1 MRRALTSGV
10 VFLLAAAS
18 LHAATFHAPSDR
30 ELLDRAALVV
40 VATVLDATPREAAQ
54 RMIYTD
60 HRLHIEEVLKGT
72 AASTTITV
80 SELGGIVNG
89 RGIAVPGAAS
99 YTTGTRVVA
108 FLRQRDDGTYF
119 TAYMSL
125 GKYRFDREL
134 LVRDLDGVE
143 VDDESAYDARPA
155 IEFVDYI
162 RDGAQTAQP
171 RLIATNARPAD
182 VTTHAGAADYVLTG
196 LGKPLRFNCPSA
208 CTKTWTVGS
217 PQQGTVNTAEGVE
230 DAMAPWTNEPN
241 AWITLGIGG
250 FNTHTGA
257 TNNNINDIVF
267 NTNDAPTGAGC
278 DQSLGCAVVYFNGPG
293 SEHTFDGSQFYTIAS
308 ADVLIRPVPFSQAL
322 FEATIAHELGHAIGF
337 KHAPTNGNLMSA
349 SIASN
354 SSASLKAWDREAVSE
369 VYGNGLP
376 CTVPTIASTSGG
388 GSVPFGETK
397 QLSVTVASGATT
409 PLTYQWYRG
418 NPPDTSTQVGS
429 NSDKYTTPAITAT
442 ATFWVKVSNA
452 CGSASSTAITV
463 TPQACTAPTVT
474 TQPQGTKIAPGA
486 TATLHVGASGTTP
499 LTYRWYQSNTVGD
512 ETNLVGNQQQFT
524 TPALNT
530 TTSYW
535 VKVTNNC
542 GTATSNLVTVT
553 VGTACVPPSII
564 LQPNNVS
571 INLGDGATIA
581 VSAAG
586 DTPLTYQWY
595 TGDSGNDASP
605 IQNQTASSLSV
616 GPFQT
621 PGTYKYWVKITNAC
635 GSVNSATISLNV
647 NCGTPIT
654 PIISAP
660 PAAHAT
666 AAYNV
671 QWTGDLAQSSSFELQ
686 EALNESFTSGLKI
699 YNVTSAVKQPIPA
712 HTEVTTD
719 TRFYYRVRA
728 ISACTGAATPFST
741 VISTVVTA
749 PQPANS
755 TEFSISVPQES
766 TQPFTQQYL
775 VPGFGASATAGD
787 TFAISTDAS
796 WLTVFPSSGALS
808 AGGTTVT
815 FTINPASLD
824 VGTTTAT
831 IMLQRTNGSAARNVI
846 AHATTAFSL
855 PLSIS
860 KVTPVS
866 PTPRGASA
874 PEGTLIIPAIA
885 HADGIGTRFQSDVRI
900 ANASM
905 DSITY
910 ELTYTPT
917 RANGTELGKKTTLT
931 IGPNENKGLDDIVK
945 AWYGA
950 GVLGEGGLGTLEIRP
965 LGNANPLAT
974 FASSRTYAISA
985 NGTLGQF
992 IPALGLDKFISDLGS
1007 DPSAKISLQQ
1017 IANSALYRT
1026 NLGFVEGSG
1035 TAVTYRATLRDA
1047 QNNVLKTVERSLPA
1061 YGHEQTSLAGVFGEI
1076 PVNEGRVEV
1085 EVLSGGK
1092 VSAYASVID
1101 NKTSDPLLVF
1111 PVQAAKIAAQ
1121 HFVVP
1126 GVAELDNG
1134 AASNFHTDMRIF
1146 NGGATP
1152 VTVTLNYY
1160 PQTGDATPRPQA
1172 APITIGPFQTH
1183 AIDNVLPTVWGLA
1196 RTGGAVTAD
1205 APTNAPL
1212 VFTARTYSR
1221 DANNGTYGQFIP
1233 GVTASDAVGNGER
1246 ALQVLQ
1252 LEQSDQYRTNLGL
1265 VEVTGNPVTV
1275 EITATTGAKTTAV
1288 VPVTLNGHE
1297 FRQIGRVFNQ
1307 MGIGGNVY
1315 NGRISVRVISGNG
1328 RIAAYGSVVDNRTVD
1343 PTYVPAQ

>member
-1 MRRALTSGV
+1 MRHVVALGV

-18 LHAATFHAPSDR
+18 LDAATFNAPTDR
-30 ELLDRAALVV
+30 ELLDRATTVV
-40 VATVLDATPREAAQ
+40 VATVLDSAAREDAQ

-60 HRLHIEEVLKGT
+60 HRLHVEEVLKGD
-72 AASTTITV
+72 APASIVV
-80 SELGGIVNG
+80 SELGGFANG
-89 RGIAVPGAAS
+89 HGIAVPGAAS
-99 YTTGTRVVA
+99 YTPGTRVVA
-108 FLRQRDDGTYF
+108 FLRQRDDGSYF

-134 LVRDLDGVE
+134 LVRDLDGIE
-143 VDDESAYDARPA
+143 VDDHSVYEARPA
-155 IEFVDYI
+155 TELLDALRGV
-162 RDGAQTAQP
+162 ATAAP
-171 RLIATNARPAD
+171 GRRVVPLSRPSD
-182 VTTHAGAADYVLTG
+182 VITTANAADYVQLG
-196 LGKPLRFNCPSA
+196 GGKPLRYDCPSA
-208 CTKTWTVGS
+208 CTVNFTVGA
-217 PQQGTVNTAEGVE
+217 PQQGSVNTAEAVD
-230 DAMAPWTNEPN
+230 DAMDAWTNEPN
-241 AWITLGIGG
+241 AWITLGISG
-250 FNTHTGA
+250 FNNHTA
-257 TNNNINDIVF
+257 HTNDDINDIIF
-267 NTNDAPTGAGC
+267 NSNDSTAGVC
-278 DQSLGCAVVYFNGPG
+278 DSGLGCGIVYFNG
-293 SEHTFDGSQFYTIAS
+293 SSDQHTFDGTTFYDIIS
-308 ADVLIRPVPFSQAL
+308 SDVIIRPVNFSQAF
-322 FEATIAHELGHAIGF
+322 FEAVLAHELGHAIGL
-337 KHAPTNGNLMSA
+337 KHAPTSGNLMSS

-354 SSASLKAWDREAVSE
+354 STASLKSWDKEAVSE

-376 CTVPTIASTSGG
+376 CVAPSITGTGGG
-388 GSVPFGETK
+388 GSVPYGETK
-397 QLSVTVASGATT
+397 QLSVTIAAGTTT
-409 PLTYQWYRG
+409 PVQYQWYRG
-418 NPPDTSTQVGS
+418 NPPDTSNQVGS
-429 NSDKYTTPAITAT
+429 NTDKYTTPAITAP

-452 CGSASSTAITV
+452 CGFAASSAITV
-463 TPQACTAPTVT
+463 TPQPCTAPSVT

-486 TATLHVGASGTTP
+486 TATLNIAANGTAP
-499 LTYRWYQSNTVGD
+499 LTYRWYQANTVGD
-512 ETNLVGNQQQFT
+512 ESNLVGNQQQFT

-535 VKVTNNC
+535 VKVSNNC
-542 GTATSNLVTVT
+542 GTTTSSLVTVT
-553 VGTACVPPSII
+553 VGTACVPPSVV
-564 LQPNNVS
+564 LQPNTVN

-586 DTPLTYQWY
+586 DTPFTYQWY
-595 TGDSGNDASP
+595 TGDSPNDASP
-605 IQNQTASSLSV
+605 IQGQTASSLNV
-616 GPFQT
+616 GPYNT
-621 PGTYKYWVKITNAC
+621 PGTHKYWVKITNAC
-635 GSVNSATISLNV
+635 GSVNSATITISV

-660 PAAHAT
+660 AAAHAT
-666 AAYNV
+666 AVYNV

-699 YNVTSAVKQPIPA
+699 YNVTSAVKQQIPA
-712 HTEVTTD
+712 HSEITSD
-719 TRFYYRVRA
+719 TRFFYRVRA
-728 ISACTGAATPFST
+728 ISACTGAATPFSST
-741 VISTVVTA
+741 ISTIVTA

-766 TQPFTQQYL
+766 TQTFTQAYL
-775 VPGFGASATAGD
+775 VPGFGDSATNSD
-787 TFAISTDAS
+787 TFSITTDAP
-796 WLTVFPSSGALS
+796 WLTVFPPNGALA
-808 AGGTTVT
+808 AGGTTVQ
-815 FTINPASLD
+815 FTINPSALD

-831 IMLQRTNGSAARNVI
+831 VMVQRTNGSAARGVV
-846 AHATTAFSL
+846 AHASTATSL
-855 PLSIS
+855 PFSIS

-866 PTPRGASA
+866 PTPRAASA

-900 ANASM
+900 ANASL

-910 ELTYTPT
+910 ELSYTPT
-917 RANGTELGKKTTLT
+917 RVNGTEVGKKTTLT

-950 GVLGEGGLGTLEIRP
+950 GVLNEGGLGTLEIRP
-965 LGNANPLAT
+965 LGNASPLAT

-992 IPALGLDKFISDLGS
+992 IPALGLDKFIGDIAS
-1007 DPSAKISLQQ
+1007 DPLAKISLQQ

-1047 QNNVLKTVERSLPA
+1047 QNNVLKTVERVLPA
-1061 YGHEQTSLAGVFGEI
+1061 YGHDQTSLAGVFGEI
-1076 PVNEGRVEV
+1076 AVAEGRVEV

-1092 VSAYASVID
+1092 VSAYASVLD

-1111 PVQAAKIAAQ
+1111 PVQAAKVTAQ

-1146 NGGATP
+1146 NGGPTS
-1152 VTVTLNYY
+1152 VTVNLNYY
-1160 PQTGDATPRPQA
+1160 PQTGDATPRPAA

-1183 AIDNVLPTVWGLA
+1183 AIDNVLPTVWGLS

-1205 APTNAPL
+1205 APANSPL

-1265 VEVTGNPVTV
+1265 VEVTGQPVTV
-1275 EITATTGAKTTAV
+1275 EITATTGAKTTAS

-1297 FRQIGRVFNQ
+1297 FRQIGRVFNA
-1307 MGIGGNVY
+1307 MGIAGNVY
-1315 NGRISVRVISGNG
+1315 NGRVSVRVISGNG
-1328 RIAAYGSVVDNRTVD
+1328 RVAAYGSVVDNRTVD